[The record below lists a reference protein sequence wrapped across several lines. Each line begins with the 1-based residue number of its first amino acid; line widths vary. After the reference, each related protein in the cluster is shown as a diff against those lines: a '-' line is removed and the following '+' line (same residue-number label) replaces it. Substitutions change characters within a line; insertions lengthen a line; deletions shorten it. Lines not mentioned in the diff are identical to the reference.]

1 MKFSQLLEDLG
12 VPISTA
18 SFAGWSV
25 NPNGNG
31 FDLPREAS
39 ERIKKIRSGEKIKG
53 KSDTSILFG
62 LNRRNY
68 ANVIGTTENY
78 YNKEVNKIL

>member
-18 SFAGWSV
+18 SFAGWST

-31 FDLPREAS
+31 FDMTPFLS
-39 ERIKKIRSGEKIKG
+39 EKFKKRRKKSKG
-53 KSDTSILFG
+53 RSDTSILFG

>member
-18 SFAGWSV
+18 SFAGWST

-31 FDLPREAS
+31 FDLTPFLS
-39 ERIKKIRSGEKIKG
+39 KKIKKQKKKYKG
-53 KSDTSILFG
+53 KSDASILFG
-62 LNRRNY
+62 LNRREY
-68 ANVIGTTENY
+68 AKVIGATENY
-78 YNKEVNKIL
+78 YNKEINKIL